1 MTSIKSPKSN
11 IYISKKCVL
20 TEREIEYLSLASFGF
35 KNKEIA
41 KILSVTVGGV
51 KKALE
56 IIFSQEVQVPGMNQ
70 YLTLNISRNGMA
82 YWTDKDGNSFS
93 SYNGIEASSLVDD
106 YMPELEQPHTK

>member
-1 MTSIKSPKSN
+1 MTSIKSSKSN
-11 IYISKKCVL
+11 IYISEKCVL

-56 IIFSQEVQVPGMNQ
+56 IIFQKINAKDRANAVTIAFVHNMINVDI
-70 YLTLNISRNGMA
+70 LNYIA
-82 YWTDKDGNSFS
+82 DK
-93 SYNGIEASSLVDD
+93 YKVTGITN
-106 YMPELEQPHTK
+106 LEKLK

>member
-41 KILSVTVGGV
+41 KILSVTVGNNC
-51 KKALE
+51 
-56 IIFSQEVQVPGMNQ
+56 IYSQ
-70 YLTLNISRNGMA
+70 Y
-82 YWTDKDGNSFS
+82 DKCGYF
-93 SYNGIEASSLVDD
+93 
-106 YMPELEQPHTK
+106 ELYRR